1 MALEGEI
8 HWSEGLFLQPHHLQ
22 IMQRNITERFI
33 RQSRMFWS
41 YPYGVIEA
49 KISDD
54 QLENM
59 RVSFDRLRVIMPSG
73 LEVNVPDNTN
83 LPSLDI
89 KQAFASTSDTLTIS
103 IGVPVWYSS
112 RGNVI
117 ERGDDQ
123 DRLAKRTYIVTETE
137 RTDENTGENPQ
148 PVQIRQINA
157 RLLLEND
164 DRSDLE
170 VLPLL
175 KINRAAGED
184 IGLPRRDPKYIPPCF
199 VVSGSSVLRELLH
212 DLTSQIMASR
222 NELVVQINRGGFSI
236 ENMRGSQFEQMLRL
250 RTLNRFSS
258 QLGSLISIS
267 SRVAPF
273 QMYLLLRQ
281 LLAEL
286 AALRP
291 DRDMYE
297 VVGYDH
303 DNLAIAF
310 NELSTS
316 IRNLLKGVGP
326 PRYFE
331 LPFAI
336 DHEQKIYVATLTE
349 EAISEPNEYFLGIT
363 TKMDPSELAKL
374 VEDRD
379 KFKMMPQS
387 LANQRVFGV
396 QLTREKYEP
405 NELPHRVD
413 LHYFRVMR
421 GESARLWERIQQEKT
436 VAVRWP
442 GAETSDF
449 KITLYMTVPGSGKEA
464 QK

>member
-22 IMQRNITERFI
+22 IMQRNIIERFT

-41 YPYGVIEA
+41 YPSGVIEA

-59 RVSFDRLRVIMPSG
+59 RVSFDQLRVIMPSG

-89 KQAFASTSDTLTIS
+89 KQAFASTSGALTIS
-103 IGVPVWYSS
+103 IGVPVWYAS

-117 ERGDDQ
+117 EKGDDQ
-123 DRLAKRTYIVTETE
+123 DWRAKRTYIVSEIE
-137 RTDENTGENPQ
+137 KTDENTGENPQ

-164 DRSDLE
+164 YRSDLE

-184 IGLPRRDPKYIPPCF
+184 IGLPRRDPTYIPPCF
-199 VVSGSSVLRELLH
+199 VVGGSSVLRELLH
-212 DLTSQIMASR
+212 DLTSQVMASR
-222 NELVVQINRGGFSI
+222 NELVVQINRGGFSV
-236 ENMRGSQFEQMLRL
+236 ENMRGVQFEQMLRL

-273 QMYLLLRQ
+273 QMYLMLRQ

-291 DRDMYE
+291 DRDQYE
-297 VVGYDH
+297 VIGYDH
-303 DNLAIAF
+303 DNLAVAF
-310 NELSTS
+310 NELSTR
-316 IRNLLKGVGP
+316 IRGLLKGVVRA
-326 PRYFE
+326 RY
-331 LPFAI
+331 LKIPFSI
-336 DHEQKIYVATLTE
+336 DHEQKIFAATLTD
-349 EAISEPNEYFLGIT
+349 EALSLPNEYFLAIK
-363 TKMDPSELAKL
+363 TKLDPSELAKL
-374 VEDRD
+374 VLDRD

-387 LANQRVFGV
+387 LANQRIFGV
-396 QLTREKYEP
+396 QLAQELYP
-405 NELPHRVD
+405 PVELPAQVG

-436 VAVRWP
+436 IAVRWP
-442 GAETSDF
+442 GVETSDF
-449 KITLYMTVPGSGKEA
+449 EITLYMTVPDTEA
-464 QK
+464 Q